1 MKVYVYRETNDNE
14 VFGGELVKVFYNR
27 QDAEDYLKAR
37 VEKFFD
43 KSWEEVEEMFEEEDR
58 DIYDTYVEYP
68 NKNGFNFFAI
78 DEHFIVG
85 GRQ

>member
-1 MKVYVYRETNDNE
+1 MGIENE
-14 VFGGELVKVFYNR
+14 NYSYGELVKVFYNR